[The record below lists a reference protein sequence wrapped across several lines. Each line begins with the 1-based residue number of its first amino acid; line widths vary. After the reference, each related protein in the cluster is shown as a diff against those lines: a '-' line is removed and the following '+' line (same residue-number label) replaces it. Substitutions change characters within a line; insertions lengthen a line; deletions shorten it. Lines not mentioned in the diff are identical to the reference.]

1 MKGSAMPRR
10 LWAVAYNTH
19 LESVRQRLFLGLL
32 VFAFLLMASALILK
46 DISVHQDTKI
56 LKDIGLAATEFFGT
70 LIAIFLGSD
79 LIGRDVER
87 RTVHLLLVKPLTR
100 TEFIVGRYLGLCSTI
115 VTSVALMSLGLLLAL
130 STTSSAFSWALVKAV
145 YAIALQ
151 LCVTGAISAFLST
164 TSSRALALMG
174 STILCVLGRM
184 SDVLKNAS
192 MILEGFPDWLGKA
205 LYYVVPNL
213 QNFDIKTRSVY
224 GDAIPAAMLVDL
236 SAYAA
241 ATVAALLA
249 LSALAFRR
257 RDLK

>member
-1 MKGSAMPRR
+1 MRTKSIPRR

-19 LESVRQRLFLGLL
+19 LESVRQCLFLGLL
-32 VFAFLLMASALILK
+32 IFAFLLMASALILK
-46 DISVHQDTKI
+46 DISVHQDLKI

-70 LIAIFLGSD
+70 LIAIFLGAD

-115 VTSVALMSLGLLLAL
+115 VTSVVLMCVGLMLAL
-130 STTSSAFSWALVKAV
+130 STASGGFSWALVKAV
-145 YAIALQ
+145 YAITLE
-151 LCVTGAISAFLST
+151 LCLTGAIGAFLST
-164 TSSRALALMG
+164 TSSRSLALMG
-174 STILCVLGRM
+174 STVICVLGRM
-184 SDVLKNAS
+184 TDVLKNAS
-192 MILEGFPDWLGKA
+192 VILEGFPDWLGKT

-213 QNFDIKTRSVY
+213 QNFDLKTRAVY
-224 GDAIPAAMLVDL
+224 GDAIPSGILLDL

-241 ATVAALLA
+241 AYIAGLLA
-249 LSALAFRR
+249 LAALAFRR